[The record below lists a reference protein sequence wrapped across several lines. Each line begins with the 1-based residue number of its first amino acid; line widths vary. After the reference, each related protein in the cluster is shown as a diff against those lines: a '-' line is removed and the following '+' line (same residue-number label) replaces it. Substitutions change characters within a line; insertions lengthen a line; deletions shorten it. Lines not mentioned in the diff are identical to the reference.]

1 MKARVLRESIGYLL
15 ASVVAL
21 ACDVA
26 VLAMLVRLHADNVSA
41 AAIGYCAGLAV
52 HYLLATRFV
61 FHHRRYRDVRLV
73 ETGLYAV
80 TGVVGLV
87 LSAAIVWLGDVAGM
101 GLPVSKAIAV
111 VASFV
116 TIYVLRR
123 WLLFAA
129 PSPTS
134 GRPR

>member
-1 MKARVLRESIGYLL
+1 MKARVVRESIGYLL
-15 ASVVAL
+15 ASVIAL

-41 AAIGYCAGLAV
+41 AAIGYGAGLAV

-61 FHHRRYRDVRLV
+61 FRHRRYRDVRLV

>member
-41 AAIGYCAGLAV
+41 AAVGYCAGLAV